1 VRRRDFIS
9 FLGGAVTAWPRLV
22 NAEQAER
29 MRRIGV
35 LMALTEGD
43 PVGQRRIAAFRE
55 GLQDLGW
62 IEGRNIE
69 IVFRWANPESGRL
82 QVAAAELAG
91 LKTDVILAGGTVSV
105 GALLKETQTIPI
117 VFAVVS
123 DPIGSGFADSLARP
137 GRNVTGFTNFEPTLG
152 EKWLEIL
159 KEVAPGMMRIAAIF
173 NPKTT
178 AGAGEYYLRLL
189 SAAAHSMGMKLF
201 PTPFGNPD
209 EVEPV
214 LDGFAQ
220 LPNGGLIVLP
230 DTSTTAHRNLII
242 AAAARHRLPAIYS
255 ARYFTTEGGLISYGA
270 DPNADDGFKSAA
282 SYVDRILKGD
292 RPGDL
297 PIQAPTKFDLVI
309 NLKTAKALGLNVP
322 QSLLSTADEVIE

>member
-1 VRRRDFIS
+1 
-9 FLGGAVTAWPRLV
+9 V

-123 DPIGSGFADSLARP
+123 DPIGSGFADSLSQAGPQRNGIYKFRADARRKVVRDPQGGRSRDDADRGDLQPKNDRRRRRVLFASPQCCGAFDGNEAIPYSVWKP
-137 GRNVTGFTNFEPTLG
+137 GRG
-152 EKWLEIL
+152 
-159 KEVAPGMMRIAAIF
+159 R
-173 NPKTT
+173 
-178 AGAGEYYLRLL
+178 AGTRWIR
-189 SAAAHSMGMKLF
+189 AAAERGS
-201 PTPFGNPD
+201 D
-209 EVEPV
+209 
-214 LDGFAQ
+214 
-220 LPNGGLIVLP
+220 
-230 DTSTTAHRNLII
+230 R
-242 AAAARHRLPAIYS
+242 AARYQH
-255 ARYFTTEGGLISYGA
+255 
-270 DPNADDGFKSAA
+270 
-282 SYVDRILKGD
+282 DR
-292 RPGDL
+292 
-297 PIQAPTKFDLVI
+297 T
-309 NLKTAKALGLNVP
+309 
-322 QSLLSTADEVIE
+322 S